1 MSKLTNR
8 FNLPPQIVTAILR
21 DPYHSGS
28 DISATSL
35 IQPPRIF
42 QLRKRYTADIEEDA
56 SDRIFAL
63 LGQVAHKILERSD
76 DHGAF
81 HEERIRVMVNGW
93 SLSAATDIYATKDVS
108 DWVYSPAA
116 GQTGNPVKS
125 TWEPVYVDIPPTIR
139 DHKLTSVAAA
149 RFPHPEWELQLNVC
163 AFLWREQGF
172 PVSKLEITAIYRD
185 WKKAEAMRDHRYP
198 PPAQK
203 FEQKLWSH
211 DEQRVYVHDRVR
223 LHKTAEGLPDELL
236 PFCTPDDQW
245 RRKASWAVMSPT
257 AKKAKKI
264 CGSQG
269 MAEAY
274 IEGVKGGKNL
284 YTEFRPAEATRCEH
298 WCDVKPFCN
307 QYALEHMRK
316 DKAA

>member
-1 MSKLTNR
+1 VSKLTNKW
-8 FNLPPQIVTAILR
+8 NLPPQIVTAILR

-28 DISATSL
+28 DISATTL
-35 IQPPRIF
+35 IAPPRIF
-42 QLRKRYTADIEEDA
+42 QLRKRYSDLIEEDA
-56 SDRIFAL
+56 ADRIFAL

-76 DHGAF
+76 DTGAF
-81 HEERIRVMVNGW
+81 HEERIKITVRGW
-93 SLSAATDIYATKDVS
+93 TLSAAVDIYATSDVS
-108 DWVYSPAA
+108 DWKY
-116 GQTGNPVKS
+116 VKGPDGKMI
-125 TWEPVYVDIPPTIR
+125 WDPVYVPITPTIR
-139 DHKLTSVAAA
+139 DHKLTSVVAGKFA
-149 RFPHPEWELQLNVC
+149 HPEWELQLNVC

-172 PVSKLEITAIYRD
+172 PVDKLEITAIYRD

-203 FEQKLWSH
+203 FEQRLWSH

-223 LHKTAEGLPDELL
+223 LHKTAEALPDDLL

-245 RRKASWAVMSPT
+245 RKKATWAVMSPT
-257 AKKAKKI
+257 AKKAKKL
-264 CGSQG
+264 CGSPK

-284 YTEFRPAEATRCEH
+284 YIEFRPAEATRCEH

-307 QYALEHMRK
+307 QYAMEHERKERK
-316 DKAA
+316 DLAA